1 MPNMWSRFS
10 SRVTTKLTESQENSK
25 NNLKNEN
32 SNNQEKPNSD
42 LTNKTPDHK
51 SSDYVDMVL
60 RRKGAKVVDSET
72 LIKETQKRVWAS
84 LKQGYEYEESTI
96 DESDKFLRDLVSSR
110 VNMVVL
116 FVDLVGSTEITLSL
130 PEEKVAIIIRS
141 FAQEMSNVIRRHDG
155 FVLKFVGDAVI
166 GYFVAEALPLLA
178 AENAVSCAKSMVSVI
193 ERGMNPILDQ
203 YDYPELKIKTG
214 MDFGKNIIV
223 RYGSDKE
230 KSHVDI
236 LGPSMNIASKI
247 QHIAYPNQ
255 ILIGEDVYKRL
266 HPNVQKQFNQVV
278 WTQTKWKYHDRETGK
293 LYPVYAYV
301 G

>member
-1 MPNMWSRFS
+1 MSEN
-10 SRVTTKLTESQENSK
+10 QDNSK
-25 NNLKNEN
+25 KSSIDEN
-32 SNNQEKPNSD
+32 PDNSSNRENQTNSKS
-42 LTNKTPDHK
+42 NSKRKTPDNK

-60 RRKGAKVVDSET
+60 SRKGAKVVDSET
-72 LIKETQKRVWAS
+72 LIKETQKRLWSS
-84 LKQGYEYEESTI
+84 LKQGFEYEETTI
-96 DESDKFLRDLVSSR
+96 NESELFLRDLVSSR
-110 VNMVVL
+110 VNMIVL
-116 FVDLVGSTEITLSL
+116 YVDLVGSTEITLSL

-141 FAQEMSNVIRRHDG
+141 FAQEMSSIIRQHDG
-155 FVLKFVGDAVI
+155 YVLKFVGDAVI

-178 AENAVSCAKSMVSVI
+178 ADNAVNCAKAMLDVV
-193 ERGMNPILDQ
+193 EKGMNPILNQ
-203 YDYPELKIKTG
+203 YDYPELKIKIG

-230 KSHVDI
+230 NSHVDI

-247 QHIAYPNQ
+247 QHTAYPNQ
-255 ILIGEDVYKRL
+255 ILVGEDVYKRL
-266 HPNVQKQFNQVV
+266 HPNMQKQFNQVV